1 MTDTRVPAFPH
12 VLIIV
17 TDAAVMVDGEVV
29 DRGSAGDPDASIA
42 IQLGVHA
49 AARKS
54 AQRLGRPVRATLRCK
69 GEERRIV
76 IQPDGS
82 FSYVEEAKPARTPVV
97 TVAAAGAPAAPIQ
110 RPARRSIRAVVLVD
124 RSRFATSAAYVALG
138 TVLIGGLLL
147 TGGDSEAPAQVAEG
161 ALEAP
166 AGTGVS
172 PHDVSI
178 GRILE
183 RLPGVSGVVADPD
196 TGGFRLQVTTG
207 RAARVKVQASPLKGG
222 GEARVWTIQTSGAT
236 TRTLAFRDLAAGSY
250 RWVVRSSGEPARTGN
265 VVVEPPQPVVVDTD
279 DDANE
284 QDTTPDDSSSPPP
297 DDGGSDGGDG
307 STLPGP
313 TGPVD
318 PDDPTGP

>member
-17 TDAAVMVDGEVV
+17 TEAAVMVDGEVV

-49 AARKS
+49 AARRVV
-54 AQRLGRPVRATLRCK
+54 QRLGRPVRGTLRCQ
-69 GEERRIV
+69 GEERRII

-82 FSYVEEAKPARTPVV
+82 FSYADEPRPARTAVV
-97 TVAAAGAPAAPIQ
+97 SVAAPGAAVTLLP
-110 RPARRSIRAVVLVD
+110 RSRRSIRAVILVD
-124 RSRFATSAAYVALG
+124 RSRFATNAAYVALG
-138 TVLIGGLLL
+138 TVLIAGLLV

-166 AGTGVS
+166 AASGVS

-178 GRILE
+178 GRVVE
-183 RLPGVSGVVADPD
+183 RLPGISGVIAAPD
-196 TGGFRLQVTTG
+196 AGGFRLQVTTG
-207 RAARVKVQASPLKGG
+207 RAARVKVQASPLDGG
-222 GEARVWTIQTSGAT
+222 SEARVWTIRTSGAT
-236 TRTLAFRDLAAGSY
+236 TRTLAFDDLPAGSY
-250 RWVVRSSGEPARTGN
+250 RWVVRSSGEPARTGS
-265 VVVEPPQPVVVDTD
+265 VVVEPPLVVVPTD
-279 DDANE
+279 DGGDGA
-284 QDTTPDDSSSPPP
+284 DSTPDDTSPPA
-297 DDGGSDGGDG
+297 DDGGSEGGDD